1 MVICV
6 FNYRNCWSL
15 SPLLRSTFYNM
26 IHVQWNDR
34 HRQNWSFAE
43 LVLHIKISPKETV
56 ICADKLCTK
65 QKNVKILLND
75 DL

>member
-1 MVICV
+1 
-6 FNYRNCWSL
+6 
-15 SPLLRSTFYNM
+15 M

-43 LVLHIKISPKETV
+43 LVLHIKISPKETA